1 MRACRRRLTLEE
13 LERYEKLATDFA
25 ERLYLANGVSATAGA
40 DDAHD
45 ICTDA
50 FLARKQPWRKA
61 EDKDHRR
68 ALIRTYIKNHVMNA
82 LRHRLTA
89 IEKVNTRAISVDEAP
104 HGTFDEDG
112 NEENIET
119 ALLTDEGFYADLTRN
134 YEDPSPEPKY
144 VTMTRDEVR
153 RIMTRARRSTR
164 SMKSDTF
171 ARTEARVCRALT
183 RTLTKSVARK
193 KPQTGRT
200 VFALVLKN
208 FQVRFAQCFRA
219 WREEARY
226 FGCSKNKNFR
236 D

>member
-1 MRACRRRLTLEE
+1 MRACRRRMTLEE

-25 ERLYLANGVSATAGA
+25 ERLYAANGVSASYGA

-45 ICTDA
+45 VCTDA

-61 EDKDHRR
+61 EDEDHRR

-119 ALLTDEGFYADLTRN
+119 ALISDEGRQAELTRN
-134 YEDPSPEPKY
+134 FDDPTPEPKY

-193 KPQTGRT
+193 KSQTGRT

-219 WREEARY
+219 WREYAGHSERAG
-226 FGCSKNKNFR
+226 FQNFR